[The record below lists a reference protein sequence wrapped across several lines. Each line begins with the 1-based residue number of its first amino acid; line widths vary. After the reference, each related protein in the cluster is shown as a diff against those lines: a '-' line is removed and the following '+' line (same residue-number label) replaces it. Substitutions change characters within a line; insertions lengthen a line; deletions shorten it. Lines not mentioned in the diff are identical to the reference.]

1 MRRIPFLLLLLLLPA
16 ALRAQRD
23 SLGALERAEHVA
35 AVEVFLSERFYG
47 HSPVG
52 ELYRPTLSLSRLE
65 VRMQLRREEEAR
77 LEPLGDGALEGS
89 LRAESYRRLDPQ
101 SVVWAD
107 AHYVRGRRD
116 NVRWNSTADYLL
128 LYPYITADSIGGDLS
143 TEEYAF
149 GGGYARRLGRFA
161 VALRGDYRAGQE
173 YRQVDPRPHNVV
185 SDFTLRFGGGIE
197 WQRHTLLADFAWRLY
212 KQNQRISFQNET
224 NIVRE
229 LFMTGLGSYLP
240 RYSGKS
246 SSTTVAYEGRGYGAA
261 LQFMPRTGTGWYAR
275 AAWERFTADR
285 NYRPNNSIPVSS
297 LTTQE
302 LKADVVYRA
311 ARWSAGA
318 YGNFGQRLGT
328 EMIADRNGQ
337 GSIVDRQTL
346 YENRM
351 HEVGAEATVV
361 WHRGAGRYVLHPS
374 IVWSTSTARYLAP
387 RREMIVSRLGAT
399 LRGEASWLLDNW
411 RLAATAGVGYYAP
424 PREGLRL
431 DALADYL
438 AEYLIR
444 TAARLN
450 CRHLAPEASLHA
462 ERRLRNRT
470 ACFAELRY
478 APRFYHGGSSEHHL
492 SAACGL
498 IF

>member
-35 AVEVFLSERFYG
+35 AVEAFLSERFYG

-77 LEPLGDGALEGS
+77 LEPLGDGALEGAS
-89 LRAESYRRLDPQ
+89 GPKATGGSIRRASSGPMPTMCGATATTSAGTPRPTICCCIPTSRPIR
-101 SVVWAD
+101 SAATSRPRSMPSAAD
-107 AHYVRGRRD
+107 MRAA
-116 NVRWNSTADYLL
+116 S
-128 LYPYITADSIGGDLS
+128 
-143 TEEYAF
+143 
-149 GGGYARRLGRFA
+149 GRFA

-275 AAWERFTADR
+275 PPGNASPPTA
-285 NYRPNNSIPVSS
+285 
-297 LTTQE
+297 TT
-302 LKADVVYRA
+302 VRTT
-311 ARWSAGA
+311 R
-318 YGNFGQRLGT
+318 
-328 EMIADRNGQ
+328 
-337 GSIVDRQTL
+337 
-346 YENRM
+346 
-351 HEVGAEATVV
+351 
-361 WHRGAGRYVLHPS
+361 
-374 IVWSTSTARYLAP
+374 
-387 RREMIVSRLGAT
+387 SR
-399 LRGEASWLLDNW
+399 
-411 RLAATAGVGYYAP
+411 
-424 PREGLRL
+424 
-431 DALADYL
+431 
-438 AEYLIR
+438 
-444 TAARLN
+444 
-450 CRHLAPEASLHA
+450 
-462 ERRLRNRT
+462 
-470 ACFAELRY
+470 
-478 APRFYHGGSSEHHL
+478 
-492 SAACGL
+492 
-498 IF
+498 